1 MNVKNKSHLTKYN
14 LFVMNRK
21 KTTIGLVAVGLSLFL
36 VIHGVEVSAQQ
47 LVSNGSVNTTN
58 NTALSNTTNSTVGTT
73 SNNNSVSSAFDQ
85 LKDTFGS
92 LFGK

>member
-1 MNVKNKSHLTKYN
+1 MEFVM
-14 LFVMNRK
+14 VMNRK
-21 KTTIGLVAVGLSLFL
+21 MTALGFIAVGLFLFL
-36 VIHGVEVSAQQ
+36 VVQGMDVSGQQ
-47 LVSNGSVNTTN
+47 ILSNGSVNTTN
-58 NTALSNTTNSTVGTT
+58 NMTLSNTTNSTAGTT